1 MASSALNLILGKGTD
16 SKKLPTI
23 TPKSGFANTISGAAG
38 PFTTT
43 PYQTSVGKSVGTG
56 NNGSQAGTAGAYSLL
71 DATNISKTTKKSGG
85 GSSKPAAVNPYES
98 QAAEAKASYDKALA
112 AMPGAYESTWQGQ
125 IDGLLNGILNREK
138 FNYNMDADP
147 MYQQVRN
154 NYVTQGRNA
163 MRDTMG
169 QAAALTGGYGS
180 SYAQTAGQQAYQGYL
195 QQLAAQTPQLY
206 NLALSAYNAEGE
218 RAQNQLSALQQAENA
233 AYGRY
238 QDQYDRAADERAFW
252 YNVYNDLQT
261 KKDNWKG

>member
-1 MASSALNLILGKGTD
+1 MAFVMPKKETLSELAAKEFPKLNQSKTQNTNGAATSGMLGVLKGITGPM
-16 SKKLPTI
+16 KEVA
-23 TPKSGFANTISGAAG
+23 TPK
-38 PFTTT
+38 
-43 PYQTSVGKSVGTG
+43 
-56 NNGSQAGTAGAYSLL
+56 
-71 DATNISKTTKKSGG
+71 KKSGG

-180 SYAQTAGQQAYQGYL
+180 SFAQTAGQQAYQGYL
-195 QQLAAQTPQLY
+195 QQLAEQTPQLY

-261 KKDNWKG
+261 KKDSWKG